1 MLKLTD
7 PRSHTLEEI
16 KPLLIEFLSN
26 HPEEAIAIRNRMHWY
41 LVNPGCFYDGEY
53 IDSVFTDVSI
63 KLRSFLKEKIEYDN
77 NSALT
82 YAFRDLLSLIE
93 SELSENLADKD
104 K

>member
-1 MLKLTD
+1 MLKLTY

-41 LVNPGCFYDGEY
+41 SVNPGSLYDGEY

-63 KLRSFLKEKIEYDN
+63 KLSSSLKSRIEYDN

-82 YAFRDLLSLIE
+82 YAFADLKTLIKN
-93 SELSENLADKD
+93 ELSENVSDKD
-104 K
+104 